1 MKYFLTVTFC
11 LLFIGQ
17 SFILSQ
23 TIGKYV
29 AITIDDLPASTQDS
43 SYENKYYITQ
53 NLIERISASD
63 IPVIGFVNEG
73 KLYSEGKLQTNRVEL
88 LKLWLDAGFE
98 LGNHTFSHNS
108 LNKIPLDEYTA
119 DIIKGEKVL
128 RKLSG
133 NIRYFRHPYLHTGLS
148 DEVRNGCN
156 QFLTDHG
163 YTVAPVTIDNSEWI
177 YASAYER
184 ASLDSNKEL
193 IKKIGADYVNYMEN
207 VFAYYE
213 SQSQKLFGRNIKHIL
228 LIHANRLNA
237 DTFDKLSLM
246 INKRGYK
253 FITLDEALR
262 DDAYKSEDK
271 FYKNN
276 GISWLHRWALTAG
289 KKGDYFAGEPVPEK
303 YINDVAGIK
312 GY

>member
-1 MKYFLTVTFC
+1 MKYFLTVIFY
-11 LLFIGQ
+11 LFFIEQ

-23 TIGKYV
+23 IVEKYV

-53 NLIERISASD
+53 NLIEKISAPD

-73 KLYSEGKLQTNRVEL
+73 KLYSGGELQTNRVEL

-108 LNKIPLDEYTA
+108 LNKVSLDEYTT
-119 DIIKGEKVL
+119 DIIKGEKILKVL
-128 RKLSG
+128 SDK
-133 NIRYFRHPYLHTGLS
+133 IKYFRHPYLHTGLS
-148 DEVRNGCN
+148 NEVRNGCKN
-156 QFLTDHG
+156 FLIDHG
-163 YTVAPVTIDNSEWI
+163 YTAAPVTIDNSEWI
-177 YASAYER
+177 YARAYEN
-184 ASLDSNKEL
+184 AYSVSNKEL
-193 IKKIGADYVNYMEN
+193 TKKIGADYVNYMEN

-228 LIHANRLNA
+228 LIHVNRLNA
-237 DTFDKLSLM
+237 DLFGKLSLM
-246 INKRGYK
+246 IKKRGYK
-253 FITLDEALR
+253 FITLDEALS

-276 GISWLHRWALTAG
+276 GISWLHRWALTMG
-289 KKGDYFAGEPVPEK
+289 KKGDFFVGEPVPEK
-303 YINDVAGIK
+303 YINDVAGIE